1 MKIIQEIYKR
11 IKKEYL
17 DAMGYDVPERYRSS
31 FVHWGGSAEVQYIYR
46 CMLKGLSTEARIL
59 IVGLLGG
66 RDFFLLRNL
75 GFNVTGLDIGLQPDI
90 EGIVLANI
98 EDSLSFADES
108 FDAVLI
114 GEVLEHLCYDIHAI
128 ENLRRV
134 LKKDGRFIV
143 SLPFYND
150 WEEGHMRV
158 HSPKSGERLLNM
170 GGFDVQIFIERPGII
185 SPNFLNPVQHGIS
198 LVSFVLTGKTAYS
211 WLTNLIGWLSWKLG
225 QLRWLRP
232 IRRLSR
238 HYGGYYLALKSVSK
252 LDYLAINMAAYTIG
266 KNKLL

>member
-1 MKIIQEIYKR
+1 M
-11 IKKEYL
+11 
-17 DAMGYDVPERYRSS
+17 
-31 FVHWGGSAEVQYIYR
+31 EVQYIYR
-46 CMLKGLSTEARIL
+46 RMVKGLLPGARVL
-59 IVGLLGG
+59 IVGVLGG

-75 GFNVTGLDIGLQPDI
+75 GFDVIGLDIGLQPDI
-90 EGIVLANI
+90 DRIVLANV
-98 EDSLSFADES
+98 EGSLPFAEES

-114 GEVLEHLCYDIHAI
+114 GEVLEHLRDDVCAI

-134 LKKDGRFIV
+134 LKPEGRLIV

-170 GGFDVQIFIERPGII
+170 GGFEVQMFIERPGMI

-198 LVSFVLTGKTAYS
+198 LVSFLLTGKTAYP
-211 WLTNLIGWLSWKLG
+211 WLTDFIGWLSWKLG

-238 HYGGYYLALKSVSK
+238 HYGGYYLSQKSFSK
-252 LDYLAINMAAYTIG
+252 LDHVAINRAAYTAG
-266 KNKLL
+266 KR